1 MCTAASPPA
10 AAHLAE
16 SPWASR
22 PRALGVWAMGAP
34 RQATKGPIPMDNQTR
49 HELWI
54 VTAVTLAPI
63 PLLTALAV
71 IAALQ

>member
-1 MCTAASPPA
+1 
-10 AAHLAE
+10 
-16 SPWASR
+16 
-22 PRALGVWAMGAP
+22 
-34 RQATKGPIPMDNQTR
+34 MDNQTR